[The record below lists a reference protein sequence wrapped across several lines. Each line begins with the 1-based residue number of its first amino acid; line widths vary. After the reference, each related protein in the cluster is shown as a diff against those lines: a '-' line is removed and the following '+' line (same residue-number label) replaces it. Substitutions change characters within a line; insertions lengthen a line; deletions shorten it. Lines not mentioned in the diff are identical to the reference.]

1 MRQPTPPPFASTR
14 IGRRGVLGTG
24 LAASVTATTALVA
37 GPASALSTATSS
49 DPATRQV
56 VLVGANPGFQLFDGD
71 RVTAYV
77 GQQDDG
83 TDIADLI
90 GRGRREVLELLD
102 RPRTTRDL
110 SRLDGRAE
118 STISYHLGVLARAG
132 LVSKQRSGGSVG
144 YRRTDLGDSLVTGGG
159 RPGRRYDQSG

>member
-1 MRQPTPPPFASTR
+1 M
-14 IGRRGVLGTG
+14 
-24 LAASVTATTALVA
+24 
-37 GPASALSTATSS
+37 
-49 DPATRQV
+49 
-56 VLVGANPGFQLFDGD
+56 LVGANPGFQLFDGD

-118 STISYHLGVLARAG
+118 STIS
-132 LVSKQRSGGSVG
+132 
-144 YRRTDLGDSLVTGGG
+144 
-159 RPGRRYDQSG
+159 